1 MTIYFKEWCEKAPA
15 WRIIMKNIQ
24 WRFKD
29 EILYCEAEECLRK
42 LSEKYN
48 IGVIANQKLSTEMTE
63 ILEIV

>member
-1 MTIYFKEWCEKAPA
+1 
-15 WRIIMKNIQ
+15 MKNIQ
-24 WRFKD
+24 WRFED

-48 IGVIANQKLSTEMTE
+48 IGVIASQKLSTEVTE